1 LGLATGYYFAK
12 HVTWPGFVY
21 GSGLSTPEDLGFVE
35 EAGWTFAYVLGVSG
49 VMTGQAVATSM
60 GYSGPPPMQVATL
73 MFDSAWLG
81 MKIGEA
87 TKDTGMAQWFRKTEL
102 AESIRSL
109 PF

>member
-1 LGLATGYYFAK
+1 
-12 HVTWPGFVY
+12 
-21 GSGLSTPEDLGFVE
+21 
-35 EAGWTFAYVLGVSG
+35 
-49 VMTGQAVATSM
+49 
-60 GYSGPPPMQVATL
+60 

-87 TKDTGMAQWFRKTEL
+87 TKDTGMAEWFRQTEL

>member
-1 LGLATGYYFAK
+1 MGLATGFLYAK
-12 HVTWPGFVY
+12 HISWPAVLIGQ
-21 GSGLSTPEDLGFVE
+21 GIDPPEDAGFWE
-35 EAGWTFAYVLGVSG
+35 EAGWTVGYVVSG
-49 VMTGQAVATSM
+49 SGILTGQGLALGM
-60 GYSGPPPMQVATL
+60 GYTGPPPMQFATL

-87 TKDTGMAQWFRKTEL
+87 TKDTGMAEWFRQTEL